1 MENLRQ
7 IGFLLLA
14 LTLTSCSGGKE
25 RAESAKSPGALSVA
39 STGTT
44 SAQPSSLCSLFT
56 KAEIKE
62 FLGTPVGDGEV
73 AGPLGSACQWDG
85 SSAGDEAVYA
95 QIQLI
100 NGTRYWEK
108 HTGAKGYEVLRGI
121 GKEAFV
127 ASSLGA
133 GWEAGTVT
141 DKAVVFVSL
150 SGGSASRDTAVRFLR
165 STLERLG
172 MK

>member
-1 MENLRQ
+1 MKKFE

-14 LTLTSCSGGKE
+14 LSITSCSGGKE
-25 RAESAKSPGALSVA
+25 RAETAQSSGNSSFVSANTTAASAATSRLCALY
-39 STGTT
+39 T
-44 SAQPSSLCSLFT
+44 P
-56 KAEIKE
+56 AEIKD
-62 FLGTPVGDGEV
+62 FLGAPVGAGEV
-73 AGPLGSACQWDG
+73 AGPMDSACQWNG
-85 SSAGDEAVYA
+85 NRAGDEGVYA

-108 HTGAKGYEVLRGI
+108 HTGAKGYEVLHGI

-127 ASSLGA
+127 ATALG
-133 GWEAGTVT
+133 GWEAGTVN

-150 SGGSASRDTAVRFLR
+150 SGGSASRDSAVKFLR
-165 STLERLG
+165 STLDKLG